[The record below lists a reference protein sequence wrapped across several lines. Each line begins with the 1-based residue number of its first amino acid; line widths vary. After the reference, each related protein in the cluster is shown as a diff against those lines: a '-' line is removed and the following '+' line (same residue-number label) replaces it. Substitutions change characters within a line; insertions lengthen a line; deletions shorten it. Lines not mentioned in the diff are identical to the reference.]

1 MSKSKTA
8 KSFIFLFQSATVGF
22 GDVLAVGFA
31 DVCFFFFYFFFFFL
45 IVVGLIRV
53 GVVGFV
59 ANVVVVVVVV
69 VVVMVRVAV
78 VVEVVINIGGG
89 GFDKYGYGWICD

>member
-1 MSKSKTA
+1 MFAS
-8 KSFIFLFQSATVGF
+8 SFSIS
-22 GDVLAVGFA
+22 
-31 DVCFFFFYFFFFFL
+31 FFFFL

-78 VVEVVINIGGG
+78 VGAGSMAAWVKGAAA
-89 GFDKYGYGWICD
+89 